1 METDEKNTLGD
12 ETLYHVYKTI
22 AGIISRD
29 RYKFEMIVCLATGIL
44 FGCVT
49 QTVYGNRGEWSGAVE
64 WYCSGLFPAL
74 RAIAPVTLGFV
85 AVIFAAAPFEY
96 FRLLIL
102 PASAIRAMGLGALLC
117 GAMQCGSLRELCFA
131 SLALLPY
138 AAANCVIA
146 VYAGEYVL
154 GLKES
159 FSRDNEGLTKR
170 LILHTVKMLSFYLLL
185 AALSCVVFAATCLLF
200 GAYLT

>member
-1 METDEKNTLGD
+1 METDDKNTLGD

-146 VYAGEYVL
+146 VYAGEYAL
-154 GLKES
+154 GLKAS
-159 FSRDNEGLTKR
+159 FSRENEGLTKR
-170 LILHTVKMLSFYLLL
+170 LILHTVKMLSFFLLL
-185 AALSCVVFAATCLLF
+185 AALSCVVFAVTCLLF
-200 GAYLT
+200 GTYLT